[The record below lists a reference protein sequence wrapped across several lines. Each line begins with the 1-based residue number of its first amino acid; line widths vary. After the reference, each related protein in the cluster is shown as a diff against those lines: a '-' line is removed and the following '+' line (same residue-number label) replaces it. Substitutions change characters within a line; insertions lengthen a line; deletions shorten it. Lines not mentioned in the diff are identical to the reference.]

1 MAKKR
6 VFISCGILLAL
17 VIGGWAVGASID
29 WLRNDNLRSAYDA
42 YVASQASDGIGGKTP
57 QETLDLFVAALRA
70 GDVDLASKYFTVDD
84 RGCREKWVR
93 YFNDLKVKN
102 LLGVMA
108 EDIATKSK
116 PAASSYDGNFGY
128 TILNKDGTVGVSI
141 DLAHFGVLW
150 KIENL

>member
-6 VFISCGILLAL
+6 VFISFGILLAL

-29 WLRNDNLRSAYDA
+29 WLRNDNLRSAYEA
-42 YVASQASDGIGGKTP
+42 YVASQASDGVGGKTP

-70 GDVDLASKYFTVDD
+70 GDVGLATQYFTVDD
-84 RGCREKWVR
+84 RGSRGKWVR

-108 EDIATKSK
+108 EDIATKAK
-116 PAASSYDGNFGY
+116 PAGSSYEGSANYKVLNSSGTISLFLQLVSDGQ
-128 TILNKDGTVGVSI
+128 I
-141 DLAHFGVLW
+141 W